1 MSLHKSLKTKIKF
14 GRRNV
19 LNRIER
25 IKLLKERGKWAE
37 GDPVTSLPKVK
48 VFKLKK
54 VKVEKKETEEKTTRW
69 EDIRK

>member
-1 MSLHKSLKTKIKF
+1 MSLHKSLKIEKSF

-25 IKLLKERGKWAE
+25 IKLLKEQGKWAE

-48 VFKLKK
+48 IFKLKK
-54 VKVEKKETEEKTTRW
+54 VKIEKKEIEEKTIYRTG
-69 EDIRK
+69 D